1 MKKLI
6 AIVLIALTMLTGCT
20 ATIEHRTEQPDT
32 YLCTSSVCYIECA
45 MCGAHVLEWWY
56 VTGSDG
62 ELVEVC
68 EYCYLETR
76 NM

>member
-6 AIVLIALTMLTGCT
+6 AIVLIALTMLTGCS
-20 ATIEHRTEQPDT
+20 ATIGYKRYKTEQPDT
-32 YLCTSSVCYIECA
+32 YCCNHIECG

-76 NM
+76 DM

>member
-1 MKKLI
+1 MKKLV
-6 AIVLIALTMLTGCT
+6 AIVLIALTMLTGCSAT
-20 ATIEHRTEQPDT
+20 AGHRTEQPDT
-32 YLCTSSVCYIECA
+32 YLRTRGVYYIECG

-62 ELVEVC
+62 EPVEVC

-76 NM
+76 DM